1 MSQDKS
7 SEGDNDELDGKLID
21 QSLNQSKQKLNISF
35 QEKEDLEDIDDDEI
49 EKQFT
54 EFIQEINRPE
64 EQSIFK
70 KLSSVLDQGFL
81 DEESKNEDALNF
93 DEFSNKILE

>member
-7 SEGDNDELDGKLID
+7 SEGDGDDFDGKLIE

>member
-7 SEGDNDELDGKLID
+7 SEGDNDELDGKLIE

-54 EFIQEINRPE
+54 EFIQEIN
-64 EQSIFK
+64 
-70 KLSSVLDQGFL
+70 
-81 DEESKNEDALNF
+81 
-93 DEFSNKILE
+93 